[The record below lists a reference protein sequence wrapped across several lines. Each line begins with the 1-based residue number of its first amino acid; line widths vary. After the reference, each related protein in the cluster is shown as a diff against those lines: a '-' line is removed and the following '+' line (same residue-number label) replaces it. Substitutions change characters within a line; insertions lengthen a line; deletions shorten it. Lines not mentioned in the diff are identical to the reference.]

1 MSNGN
6 LQRKQVEGLTDT
18 YLEYNAISTQALLL
32 GAYIEDKKKWEDAR
46 YNLSLQITDVLN
58 NAKTL
63 AEKFRHYSRL
73 KLKIFKLFGIKTTE
87 EKSLLKLKA
96 TLEILNKEMTYLMEN
111 PPNPGIYELAAM
123 GNLFKAR

>member
-73 KLKIFKLFGIKTTE
+73 KLK
-87 EKSLLKLKA
+87 A
-96 TLEILNKEMTYLMEN
+96 TLETLNKEMTYLMEN